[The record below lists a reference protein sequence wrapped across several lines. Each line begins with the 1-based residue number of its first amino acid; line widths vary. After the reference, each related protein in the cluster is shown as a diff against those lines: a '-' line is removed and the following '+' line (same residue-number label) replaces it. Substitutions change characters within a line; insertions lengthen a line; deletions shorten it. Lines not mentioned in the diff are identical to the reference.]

1 VLVQAG
7 VGALA
12 AAMCA
17 DFWIRWGERRPR
29 FVVVEP
35 VAADCVARSLAAGRP
50 VAVAGEL
57 DTVMAGLAC
66 GEVSELAWEILGA
79 GTDAAVA
86 VPDSCALAAV
96 RAFANP
102 VDGDP
107 AIVSGETGAAG
118 LAALL
123 AAQDDPAIASA
134 LALDGDARVLLLG
147 SEGDTDAAIYREIV
161 GRSAAEVLASGP

>member
-1 VLVQAG
+1 MLVQAG

-12 AAMCA
+12 AAICA
-17 DFWIRWGERRPR
+17 DFWLRWGERRPR

-35 VAADCVARSLAAGRP
+35 TAADCVAQSLAAGHP

-66 GEVSELAWEILGA
+66 GEVSELAWEILGP
-79 GTDAAVA
+79 GTNAAVA
-86 VPDSCALAAV
+86 VPDRYALAAV

-102 VDGDP
+102 VPGDP
-107 AIVSGETGAAG
+107 PIVSGETGAAG

-123 AAQDDPAIASA
+123 AAHDDPAIAAA
-134 LALDGDARVLLLG
+134 LALDASSRVLLLG
-147 SEGDTDAAIYREIV
+147 SEGDTDPAIYREIV
-161 GRSAAEVLASGP
+161 GRSADDVLGSEP